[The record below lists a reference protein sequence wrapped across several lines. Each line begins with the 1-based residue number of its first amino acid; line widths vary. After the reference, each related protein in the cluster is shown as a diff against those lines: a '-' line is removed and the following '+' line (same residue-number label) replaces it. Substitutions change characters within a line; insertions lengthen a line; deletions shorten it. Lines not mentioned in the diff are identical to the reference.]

1 MERDLHKMYLESQE
15 QNSTTVSS
23 NCEPKLWVVGSGKG
37 GVGKTFVSSS
47 LGITLSKLGHS
58 VVILDLDLSGANIHT
73 SLGMNPSHMNIR
85 HFFEGVKTLQ
95 ELVIPTH
102 LPHLSYIQGF
112 WDSWTP
118 TDFSFNQIHTLL
130 PEIKKLRADYVI
142 VDLGAGALEAHLEL
156 FKGAHEKFL
165 VTTPE
170 PTSLEKTYRFIEAFV
185 CHSLK
190 ESATP
195 DAFGQMIST
204 LRNHRQRTLEKP
216 FSFRSYLKEQ
226 TGLNYDFFEALS
238 ARPVR
243 LIMNSARSQANA
255 DLGHSVKSVCN
266 KYYDLSIDYAGSID
280 FDNAV
285 WQSVRAREH
294 VLEAQPFTALA
305 GQFLGTCKQLID
317 PEELRAVV

>member
-1 MERDLHKMYLESQE
+1 MERDLHKMYLDSIEKQ
-15 QNSTTVSS
+15 STSASAAGV
-23 NCEPKLWVVGSGKG
+23 PKLWVVGSGKG

-73 SLGMNPSHMNIR
+73 SLGLNPSHMNIR
-85 HFFEGVKTLQ
+85 HFFEGVKSLQ

-102 LPHLSYIQGF
+102 MPRMSYIQGF

-118 TDFSFNQIHTLL
+118 TDFSFSQIHTLL

-156 FKGAHEKFL
+156 FKAADEKFL

-190 ESATP
+190 ENATP

-238 ARPVR
+238 SRPVR
-243 LIMNSARSQANA
+243 LIMNSARSQTNI

-266 KYYDLSIDYAGSID
+266 KYYDLSIDYAGAIEY
-280 FDNAV
+280 DNAV